1 MSSPSSTRSRRVL
14 APAAVAGL
22 VLASVGISALPA
34 SAAVSVDAPVII
46 SEVYGG
52 GGNSGAAFNRDFI
65 ELINVSDAT
74 VDLSSWSVQYASTTG
89 GTWQVTPLT
98 SMTLDAGKTLL
109 VGQATGSNT
118 SLPGFDPDV
127 NGTIAMSGTGGKV
140 ALVNSASALS
150 GSTGLAQAESVIDY
164 VGWGAAT
171 DFAGAAAPGTS
182 NSTSIS
188 RNGDAVNTIN
198 NAADFA
204 TQTPTPQ
211 ALGDGGGPVDPGEEE
226 TLTIAEIQGTG
237 DASPYVGATV
247 RTQGVVTA
255 AYATGGF
262 NGYTIQTPGTG
273 GVSDLGSHL
282 ASDAIF
288 IYSPATVSSVAI
300 GDTVEVAGVVSE
312 HFGLTEITVTAGNVT
327 QLPAASAP
335 LAITAAWPADNATR
349 ETLESML
356 YLPTESFTVSST
368 YTTHQYG
375 EVGLAWGGTPLQ
387 QPTDVAVPS
396 SAEAAAVAANNA
408 ARAVTLDDGASTN
421 YLNSA
426 NTSLVPAYVSLSEPV
441 TVGASATLTAPHI
454 VDFRNDVFKLNPTS
468 PLPGGIPDSVDF
480 ANIRPAAPAEVGGDV
495 SVASFNV
502 LNYFTTLGIDTA
514 SCTAYT
520 DRAGDGVTVRGGC
533 DQRGAWDGADFDR
546 QQEKIVA
553 AINGL
558 DASVVGLM
566 EIENSAALGEATDEA
581 LLSLVEALN
590 AGLETPKW
598 AAVASASNLPP
609 LAEQDVITNAIIYQP
624 ALVTPVGA
632 ASAFG
637 EQSGDGEAFG
647 NAREPIAQTFVPAT
661 GGTAFTVVVNH
672 FKSKGSAGPWPGDAD
687 TGDGQGSSV
696 ESRVRQATALRDWIA
711 TDPTGSGSSDVLLV
725 GDFNS
730 YGQEDPLQ
738 VLYQAGF
745 VNAEHHYGVTDSTYV
760 FQGLSGS
767 LDHVLLSPSAL
778 ERSTGATVWDI
789 NAGEALALEYSRYNS
804 VGALY
809 HEASPYRS
817 SDHDPVLVG
826 LNAGQVA
833 SSTSLA
839 LSASSVVAGS
849 TVTATATVATDGDSS
864 GTVEFVVDD
873 VVVGS
878 AATVN
883 GVASL
888 ALPSTLGVGDHTV
901 VAIFG
906 GSATALAS
914 TSAGVTLTVTE
925 RAPIASSLSLDSNFL
940 VINRFLPAKVTASVT
955 VPGGSTA
962 GTVSFYASDR
972 LLGSAPVNAQGTAKF
987 TVSDRL
993 HRGLQ
998 RITAV
1003 FTPAGSGVTVS
1014 QDTTWVLVLR

>member
-1 MSSPSSTRSRRVL
+1 MSSPSLARRRII
-14 APAAVAGL
+14 APAAVVGL
-22 VLASVGISALPA
+22 LAASVGLTAIPA

-46 SEVYGG
+46 NEVYGG

-65 ELINVSDAT
+65 ELINVSDAA

-98 SMTLDAGKTLL
+98 GMSLGAGKTLL
-109 VGQATGSNT
+109 IGQATGTNT
-118 SLPGFDPDV
+118 SLPGFEPDV
-127 NGTIAMSGTGGKV
+127 NGTIPMSGTGGKV
-140 ALVNSASALS
+140 ALVSSASALA

-171 DFAGAAAPGTS
+171 DFAGAAAPATS
-182 NSTSIS
+182 NGLSIS
-188 RNGDAVNTIN
+188 RNAEAMNTVNNGT
-198 NAADFA
+198 DFA
-204 TQTPTPQ
+204 TQTPTPLPQ
-211 ALGDGGGPVDPGEEE
+211 GDVEGPVDPPEEQ

-237 DASPYVGATV
+237 DVSPYAGATV

-273 GVSDLGSHL
+273 GLSDLASHL

-288 IYSPATVSSVAI
+288 VYSPATVATVAI
-300 GDTVEVAGVVSE
+300 GDTVEVVGVVSE

-335 LAITAAWPADNATR
+335 TAITAPWPADASTR

-356 YLPTESFTVSST
+356 YLPAEPFTVSNT

-375 EVGLAWGGTPLQ
+375 EVGLAWGGTPLR
-387 QPTDVAVPS
+387 QPTDVALPG
-396 SAEAAAVAANNA
+396 SAEAAAVAADNA

-421 YLNSA
+421 YLNAA
-426 NTSLVPAYVSLSEPV
+426 NTALVPAYVSLTEPIV
-441 TVGASATLTAPHI
+441 VGAQATLTQPHI
-454 VDFRNDVFKLNPTS
+454 VDFRNDVFKLTPTS
-468 PLPGGIPDSVDF
+468 PLPGGVADGVDF
-480 ANIRPAAPAEVGGDV
+480 ANSRQTVPAEVGGDV
-495 SVASFNV
+495 SVGSFNV
-502 LNYFTTLGIDTA
+502 LNYFTTLGSDTA

-520 DRAGDGVTVRGGC
+520 DRTGDGVTVRGGC
-533 DQRGAWDGADFDR
+533 DQRGAWDGADFGR

-558 DASVVGLM
+558 DAAVVGLM

-581 LLSLVEALN
+581 LLSLVAALN
-590 AGLETPKW
+590 AGLDTPKW
-598 AAVASASNLPP
+598 AAVASATNLPP

-624 ALVTPVGA
+624 ALVSPVGA

-637 EQSGDGEAFG
+637 ELSGDGEAFG
-647 NAREPIAQTFVPAT
+647 NAREPIAQTFVPAS
-661 GGTAFTVVVNH
+661 GGTPFTVVVNH

-687 TGDGQGSSV
+687 AGDGQGSSV
-696 ESRVRQATALRDWIA
+696 ESRVRQATALRDWVA
-711 TDPTGSGSSDVLLV
+711 TDPTGSGSTDVLLV

-745 VNAEHHYGVTDSTYV
+745 VNAEHHYDVTDSTYV

-826 LNAGQVA
+826 LGAGQVA
-833 SSTSLA
+833 SSTTLE
-839 LSASSVVAGS
+839 LSASSVTAG
-849 TVTATATVATDGDSS
+849 TAVTATATVTTAGDSS

-878 AATVN
+878 APTVN
-883 GVASL
+883 GTASL
-888 ALPSTLGVGDHTV
+888 ALPSTLSVGNHTI
-901 VAIFG
+901 VAVFG

-914 TSAGVTLTVTE
+914 TSAGVALTVTE
-925 RAPIASSLSLDSNFL
+925 APPVASRLSLDSNFL
-940 VINRFLPAKVTASVT
+940 VINRFLPAKLTASVSA
-955 VPGGSTA
+955 PGGSIA
-962 GTVSFYASDR
+962 GTVSFYAGDQ
-972 LLGSAPVNAQGTAKF
+972 LLGTQNVNAQGTAKF
-987 TVSDRL
+987 TVTERL
-993 HRGLQ
+993 SRGLQ

-1003 FTPAGSGVTVS
+1003 FTPAGSGVTTS
-1014 QDTTWVLVLR
+1014 RDTTWVLVVR